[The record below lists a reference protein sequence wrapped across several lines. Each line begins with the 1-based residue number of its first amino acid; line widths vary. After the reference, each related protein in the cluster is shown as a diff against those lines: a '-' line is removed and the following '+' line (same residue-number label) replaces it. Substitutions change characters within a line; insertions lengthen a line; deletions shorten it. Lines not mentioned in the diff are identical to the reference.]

1 MKFFQSKSIKSSSI
15 IKDYKKVENIIE
27 KRLREF
33 KRIWA
38 EKDHIEIFKEFI
50 FCLLTPQSKAKF
62 CWEAVLNL
70 EKKNFLFKGSYNDIF
85 NELNKVRFRK
95 SKAKYIV
102 ENRMK
107 FFKDNSFE
115 LINIL
120 EKIEDAEKARDFL
133 VKNVK
138 GYGLKE
144 ASHFL
149 RNTGF
154 SFELAILDRH
164 ILKNLKREGVIDEL
178 PSFLP
183 KSKYLEIEE
192 KFRKFSDI
200 IGIPLQNLDLFFW
213 WKETG
218 EVFK

>member
-1 MKFFQSKSIKSSSI
+1 MKFSQSKIIKSSSI
-15 IKDYKKVENIIE
+15 IKDYIRVENIIE

-33 KRIWA
+33 KRIWV
-38 EKDHIEIFKEFI
+38 EKDHIKIFKEFI
-50 FCLLTPQSKAKF
+50 FCLLTPQSKAKL
-62 CWEAVLNL
+62 CWEAVLNM
-70 EKKNFLFKGSYNDIF
+70 EKKNLLFNGDYTDIF

-95 SKAKYIV
+95 SKARYIV

-107 FFKDNSFE
+107 FFKNNSFD

-120 EKIEDAEKARDFL
+120 QKIEDAEKARDFL

-144 ASHFL
+144 AGHFL
-149 RNTGF
+149 RNIGF
-154 SFELAILDRH
+154 FFELAILDRH
-164 ILKNLKREGVIDEL
+164 ILKNLKREGIIDEL
-178 PSFLP
+178 SSSLS

-192 KFRKFSDI
+192 RFRRFSYS